1 MSGRS
6 FYTLAEAAAAIG
18 CTFST
23 HQRGNEVITQTFRV
37 DSREIA
43 RGDGFIAMRG
53 ERTDGHL
60 FVENAINA
68 GASIVILE
76 HDHFAK
82 HKDDLEKLGAMYLIA
97 KDGTTSESAAVALA
111 SAWLR
116 DVAPKT
122 VGITGSVGKT
132 TTRDILACV
141 LRQRYGVHAA
151 PKSYNTLIGCAMTIL
166 SMRHDTDV
174 LVLEFGTNHPGEIS
188 AMVKNFPVE
197 NAIITEVCEAHLE
210 GLGSLDG
217 VLKAKMEITASR
229 DLKCMSYNFNNVILR
244 DAVASLKGRID
255 LCGVGGEGADIRI
268 SDIKQSVSEDGD
280 ATLTFVI
287 SHQGR
292 ASVDISAS
300 IYGGH
305 NAMNAALAY
314 SAASKYGVTNEEFAN
329 AFDKIRSPKGRNGL
343 HTTSRGAIVI
353 DDTYNAN
360 PASMAQA
367 LKNAADIDMKD
378 GSRLVAILGGMRE
391 LGTASA
397 DLHRRI
403 FEKTSAF
410 DEIHLVGAE
419 WSAVADIDKRA
430 TIWKDAASFIS
441 AARPDL
447 PRGSVVLVKGSR
459 YYALEDVV
467 KAIDDGGVCK

>member
-1 MSGRS
+1 MSGRD
-6 FYTLAEAAAAIG
+6 FYTLAEAAAEIG
-18 CTFST
+18 CAFFPD
-23 HQRGNEVITQTFRV
+23 QRGDEVITQTFRV

-60 FVENAINA
+60 FIEKAINA

-97 KDGTTSESAAVALA
+97 KDGTTSENAAVALA

-132 TTRDILACV
+132 TTREMLACV
-141 LRQRYGVHAA
+141 LRERYRVHAA

-174 LVLEFGTNHPGEIS
+174 IVLELGTNHPGEIS
-188 AMVKNFPVE
+188 AMVENFPIE
-197 NAIITEVCEAHLE
+197 NAIITEICEAHLE
-210 GLGSLDG
+210 GLGSLAG

-229 DLKCMSYNFNNVILR
+229 DLKYMSYNFDNAILR
-244 DAVASLKGRID
+244 DAVTSLKDRID
-255 LCGVGGEGADIRI
+255 LFGVGGQGADIKI
-268 SDIKQSVSEDGD
+268 SGVKQSVSEDGE
-280 ATLTFVI
+280 ATLTFAI
-287 SHQGR
+287 SRQGGTPID
-292 ASVDISAS
+292 VSAS

-305 NAMNAALAY
+305 NAINAALAY
-314 SAASKYGVTNEEFAN
+314 SAASKYGVTSEKFIN

-343 HTTSRGAIVI
+343 HITPRGAIVI

-360 PASMAQA
+360 PASMTQA
-367 LKNAADIDMKD
+367 LKNAADIDLKD

-391 LGTASA
+391 LGKASA

-403 FEKTSAF
+403 FEKTGAF

-419 WSAVADIDKRA
+419 WGAVADIDKRA

-441 AARPDL
+441 SAKLDL

-459 YYALEDVV
+459 FYALEDVV
-467 KAIDDGGVCK
+467 KAVDDGGVCK